1 MDDPESPL
9 GLMKHRNGTL
19 RRARLGIC
27 AVLAALA
34 ALPAGA
40 AHAAPP
46 DNDAF
51 ADAQLVRVGDRVTG
65 DTTEA
70 TAQAGEPTPNDPP
83 YTRSVWYRLTP
94 NATETLRIDTCGGGP
109 WADLAIYTGTALGNL
124 AEAPLTRSGCSS
136 GSRVYI
142 DAVAT
147 TTYYLRVAGYEA
159 PPGYSQADGSLV
171 LSVARPQAPAND
183 NFENAQ
189 PVGRPAQITGSN
201 VDATVQPGE
210 PEPTIYGGSGHS
222 VWYKL
227 AATTNAGVRTST
239 TTGGDTNAPMLAVYT
254 GSSVGALTEVGTEGG
269 PTGPRTT
276 MSFVTQPGT
285 TYYIAVRG
293 HGDGAGAFR
302 LDVSSPDPGPPSPVP
317 TAVPPAWPCNAGSD
331 PSLIVYSGTHAA
343 GGAVCLKVTNEGSGV
358 AWFQGTNVPGDHCTI
373 PWFAEVMYDHP
384 SPIDNRRFSQG
395 SPFVRLIGAFPTNRG
410 ARGTLQ
416 VTQRPATGPCH
427 SAQIAWTA
435 TTTATPPWADLK
447 PPALRLGGATV
458 QRPLR
463 GRRALTVRVRC
474 RGEACAVSASAT
486 VAGVKV
492 RAKKRTV
499 RTSAKG
505 RVVRLALGS
514 RTRRALASAL
524 RKRGS
529 VRTRVTVVARDA
541 EGNRATAR
549 RTITLRR

>member
-1 MDDPESPL
+1 MSPSP
-9 GLMKHRNGTL
+9 RPDRTSWL
-19 RRARLGIC
+19 RRARLGLC
-27 AVLAALA
+27 VVLAGLA
-34 ALPAGA
+34 ALPAA

-51 ADAQLVRVGDRVTG
+51 AEAQIVRVGDRVTG
-65 DTTEA
+65 TTVDA
-70 TAQAGEPTPNDPP
+70 TAQVGEPAAEPDF

-94 NATETLRIDTCGGGP
+94 GASELLRIDTCGG
-109 WADLAIYTGTALGNL
+109 LARTEVAVYTGSGLGALTA
-124 AEAPLTRSGCSS
+124 ASAVRHGCSA
-136 GSRVYI
+136 GSRLYV
-142 DAVAT
+142 DVTAA
-147 TTYYLRVAGYEA
+147 TTYYVRVSGSDMFAAG
-159 PPGYSQADGSLV
+159 DLV
-171 LSVARPQAPAND
+171 LDIVRPRAPAND

-210 PEPTIYGGSGHS
+210 PEPATFGGSGHS

-227 AATTNAGVRTST
+227 AATTNDVVWAST
-239 TTGGDTNAPMLAVYT
+239 GMGGDTNAPMVAVYT
-254 GSSVGALTEVGTEGG
+254 GSAVGGLTEVGREGG

-276 MSFVTQPGT
+276 MIFSTTPGT

-302 LDVSSPDPGPPSPVP
+302 LDVSAPDPGPPSPVP
-317 TAVPPAWPCNAGSD
+317 TAVPPPMPCTPGSD
-331 PSLIVYSGTHAA
+331 PSLIAYRGTHSA
-343 GGAVCLKVTNEGSGV
+343 GGAVCLLVKQDGTGV
-358 AWFQGTNVPGDHCTI
+358 AWFQGTNVPGDRCTI
-373 PWFAEVMYDHP
+373 PWFSEVMYDRP

-395 SPFVRLIGAFPTNRG
+395 TPFVRLIGAFPTNRG

-416 VTQRPATGPCH
+416 VTQRPVTGPCH

-463 GRRALTVRVRC
+463 GGRALTVLVRC
-474 RGEACAVSASAT
+474 RGEACAASASAT

-492 RAKKRTV
+492 TAPKRTV

-505 RVVRLALGS
+505 RVMRLALGA
-514 RTRRALASAL
+514 RARRALASAL
-524 RKRGS
+524 RARGS
-529 VRTRVTVVARDA
+529 VRTRVTVVARDG

>member
-1 MDDPESPL
+1 MTPSRRL
-9 GLMKHRNGTL
+9 GLMTHRDATP

-27 AVLAALA
+27 VLLAVLAGM
-34 ALPAGA
+34 PAGA

-65 DTTEA
+65 DTAEA
-70 TAQAGEPTPNDPP
+70 TAQASEPTPNDPP

-94 NATETLRIDTCGGGP
+94 NATETLRIDTCSGTL
-109 WADLAIYTGTALGNL
+109 WSELTIYTGTGLGDL
-124 AEAPLTRSGCSS
+124 TAVPLTRHGCSA
-136 GSRVYI
+136 GSRVYLN
-142 DAVAT
+142 VAAA
-147 TTYYLRVAGYEA
+147 TTYYLRVAGHDLGGGGIA
-159 PPGYSQADGSLV
+159 LN
-171 LSVARPQAPAND
+171 LARPQAPAND

-201 VDATVQPGE
+201 VDATVQVGE
-210 PEPTIYGGSGHS
+210 PEPPAFGGSGHS

-227 AATTNAGVRTST
+227 PATTNDVVWASTS
-239 TTGGDTNAPMLAVYT
+239 TGGDTNAPMVAVYT
-254 GSSVGALTEVGTEGG
+254 GGAVGGLTEVGREGG

-276 MSFVTQPGT
+276 MIFSTTPGT

-293 HGDGAGAFR
+293 HGDGAGAFS
-302 LDVSSPDPGPPSPVP
+302 LDVSAPDPGPPSPVP
-317 TAVPPAWPCNAGSD
+317 TVVPPPMPCTPGSD
-331 PSLIVYSGTHAA
+331 PSLIAYSGTHSA
-343 GGAVCLKVTNEGSGV
+343 GGAVCLLVEKDGTGV
-358 AWFQGTNVPGDHCTI
+358 AWFQGTNVPGDRCTI
-373 PWFAEVMYDHP
+373 PWFSEVMYDHP

-395 SPFVRLIGAFPTNRG
+395 SRFVRLIGAFPTNRG

-416 VTQRPATGPCH
+416 VTQRPVTGPCH

-463 GRRALTVRVRC
+463 GGRALTVLVRC
-474 RGEACAVSASAT
+474 RGEACAASASAT

-492 RAKKRTV
+492 TAPKRTV

-505 RVVRLALGS
+505 RVMRLALGA
-514 RTRRALASAL
+514 RARRALASAL
-524 RKRGS
+524 RARGS
-529 VRTRVTVVARDA
+529 VRARVTVVARDG